1 MSRPFPIKTELNSI
15 KSGVC
20 SNKNT
25 NQKIF
30 EIEKDFK
37 NKYEKVNDDFS
48 QKENMNSSFIEG
60 ELYIKEINPENHEF
74 AKSEINPEETFHLKL
89 NYSFQ
94 GRSKDSYSLSDFPMV
109 DKNPLSS
116 LNGISVILC
125 PNNSMN
131 ESGFYSSGENYKVP
145 KPVEKEKFIIEKKGR
160 KRKARKYNADN
171 IRKKIMRS
179 FYRNLRMKLNKILKK
194 SGCKNYFDF
203 FPNKFAS
210 DINKKS
216 INGILNKTLNDIFLD
231 ENLYESEN
239 KDGKEKYEH
248 NSRVVKSEEIK
259 NNAKIQNILNKTF
272 SQLYEDYINSD
283 KFMVDEI
290 NRLKRVKKQD
300 NNYIERYINIAQGLK
315 QFLN

>member
-1 MSRPFPIKTELNSI
+1 
-15 KSGVC
+15 
-20 SNKNT
+20 
-25 NQKIF
+25 
-30 EIEKDFK
+30 
-37 NKYEKVNDDFS
+37 
-48 QKENMNSSFIEG
+48 
-60 ELYIKEINPENHEF
+60 
-74 AKSEINPEETFHLKL
+74 
-89 NYSFQ
+89 
-94 GRSKDSYSLSDFPMV
+94 
-109 DKNPLSS
+109 
-116 LNGISVILC
+116 
-125 PNNSMN
+125 
-131 ESGFYSSGENYKVP
+131 
-145 KPVEKEKFIIEKKGR
+145 
-160 KRKARKYNADN
+160 
-171 IRKKIMRS
+171 MRS
-179 FYRNLRMKLNKILKK
+179 FYRNLRMILNTILKK
-194 SGCKNYFDF
+194 SGCKNYFEF

-239 KDGKEKYEH
+239 KDGKEKYDH